1 MTDTL
6 QSEFSR
12 RLSEQPVVAILRGIT
27 PAETEAVAAVL
38 VEQGFCLIEVPL
50 NSPDPLTSIRLL
62 AEKFGDQ
69 ALVGAGTV
77 LTPADVLAVQEAGG
91 RMIVSP
97 NTNPD
102 VIRTTVENG
111 LLSLPG
117 FATPSEAFTAADAG
131 AHGLKLFP
139 AEGCAPHVLKA
150 MKAVLPPDI
159 PVLAVGGIS
168 DQNMA
173 DYWRAGAQGFGIGSA
188 LFKPGRSAAEV
199 KEAAIA
205 FAAATARLS

>member
-117 FATPSEAFTAADAG
+117 FATPSEAFAAADAC

-173 DYWRAGAQGFGIGSA
+173 DYWQAGAQGFGIGSA
-188 LFKPGRSAAEV
+188 LYKPGRSAAEV